1 MEDKEI
7 VELYWARDDRA
18 ISETAEKYGNYLTK
32 IAGNALTD
40 TQDRDECVNDA
51 YLAAWNSMPPH
62 RPRRL
67 GPFLGKLI
75 RRLAIDRYRRLTAAK
90 RGGSEATACIEEL
103 AEVLPADNSTEG
115 AVESRELAVA
125 LNGFLEG
132 LPARAREIMTRRY
145 WAAEPVAEI
154 ARETGMS
161 RQGVKAT
168 GVGPTPVSGGGF
180 APVRRQSPWQ
190 YGSIPRGL
198 FLART
203 QIRSPETASHS
214 TRRNFRA
221 IFRAEEAALL
231 TQGNDDKRKSAEKG
245 PRGAAWVRLPS
256 P

>member
-62 RPRRL
+62 RPQRL

-90 RGGSEATACIEEL
+90 RGGSEAAACIEEL

-145 WAAEPVAEI
+145 WAMEPVAEI

-161 RQGVKAT
+161 SQGVKA
-168 GVGPTPVSGGGF
+168 SL
-180 APVRRQSPWQ
+180 RRS
-190 YGSIPRGL
+190 REKL
-198 FLART
+198 
-203 QIRSPETASHS
+203 
-214 TRRNFRA
+214 RA
-221 IFRAEEAALL
+221 YLEKEE
-231 TQGNDDKRKSAEKG
+231 
-245 PRGAAWVRLPS
+245 WI
-256 P
+256 